1 MAATYVAS
9 ETPKSAD
16 TTNRL
21 DAAFNRVENPDE
33 SPSKDKPAPE
43 GQLVSMGELFSYA
56 DRTDKLLM
64 FLGTIGALAAGIS
77 QPIQIVLFGDVLNTF
92 NPADPGADIETG
104 IKSVAL
110 NFVFVGIAVFIAG
123 SFQVA
128 CWTITASRQ
137 AKRIRSEYVSA
148 IMTKEIGWFDVN
160 EPMQLAKYES
170 ALGLSTQAGIKKGL
184 AVGWGTGLMFG
195 TVFCTYAAQNRVAI
209 EEKEEGT
216 SDVMTVEDLESPDDH
231 NVRSG
236 RSTRRS
242 ISRHSVSEK
251 EGAAPIDDLELGDA
265 NLPPFSMARVWKMS
279 LPEWK
284 FLVAGSLGAMI
295 NAAVF
300 PVWGV
305 ILVKVTV
312 LFFRLD
318 YTKSEMLDHARWW
331 SLGFVGLGITFA
343 LSMTM
348 QHYGFAVVSQ
358 KLVTRVRLSTFN
370 AMLHQEI
377 GWFDLDENS
386 SGALVS
392 RLATDSA
399 VLQAMTSETLNRG
412 LVNITTLTIA
422 FAIAFFY
429 SWQMTLILLAAFPVL
444 VLSSY
449 VQAQQM
455 AGTSGNKKNN
465 DADTAAGSLL
475 SEAIGSIRTVASFS
489 MEVALNSLYVGY
501 LSVSKEADIKIGI
514 VGGMAF
520 GVSQGA
526 MFLVLAFLFFV
537 SGRWISRGIITFEE
551 FFMVLMVIMLSTF
564 AMGMAAQGASDGAK
578 ARRSAQRVF
587 KVIDRKPLIDATSG
601 TGRSLDH
608 SGTLRRTGGERDTA
622 ATRRPQNARASMERL
637 ARQVQETQKLLQ
649 QPDLDWKDASAAI
662 EELATAVETLGHADS
677 YKDAV
682 RLLVGVSRDIGM
694 QVISIRSRLVKDV
707 CEHLLRI
714 VKVTGRDFQDL
725 ANALLPQI
733 VHTAK
738 NSSAAVRQ
746 PGAKLLCKVSEL
758 VRYDVSLM
766 RKIFA
771 QLTQDKVHVLLLEQ
785 LRVIFVYW
793 SDDEVMAWESDVLE
807 MIRQGLDDQ
816 NVNVRKTARE
826 VLTTFSSRWSERVD
840 ELVDMP
846 TTQSKALLVSEHPD
860 SPLAMAILK
869 KFPELAN
876 KTDVLSRSRRSSFMD
891 KRSSFRKSPRHK
903 REHNIEIHVSA
914 TPPPTQRDQKE
925 TMAQDTS
932 SNDLYTHTE
941 TTVATPSSTRGDE
954 TAVPRQLFVDST
966 VSNFDD
972 ENQDI
977 PGTFDGSQMH
987 GYLSKS
993 TSNSGTAATPPLES
1007 KVGEISSIS
1016 AVVSSRLT
1024 AAGSGGAS
1032 GVGEVSLPHP
1042 NIKKLQESKIPSPL
1056 NRSPSLLGRKRLDS
1070 PSRASS
1076 SSELRPSLLPRSDS
1090 FSLKARE
1097 SNGPSTPVS
1106 AANMDEEKVELKTFS
1121 GSTGPFTDASA
1132 ANVEEDHMESKPL
1145 SASDEFFSK
1154 PIPSTMAT
1162 PTPPPSTDNVTLR
1175 PRRRTFIRHERE
1187 DLSPQA
1193 YAPELS
1199 SPELPAADNLTQ
1211 IWQAEIAPESMVP
1224 SNSFDP
1230 EASPPLS
1237 GNRYAGYTS
1246 DEVDDLGHLTDGSD
1260 RVESDSE
1267 WNHRQLDDSRS
1278 QSGESDNVPED
1289 NIDQLE
1295 KSGEHSFLDEWR
1307 LDEGPRH
1314 KFGCAD
1320 ETGDHFSDDQT
1331 HDAAGVED
1339 EHPIATNGPQ
1349 VLEVDWYE
1357 RAKQPPEEHLAMSSD
1372 SENESS
1378 KKDSIAEAKPNSP
1391 PKDAVEGLQ
1400 NVRDEMTRLRAIT
1413 RKEEDSYHLSVKDR
1427 FASKPLPLDFP
1438 STAGESHKID
1448 EQIWEEPKRA
1458 QSSYFERLMHADRF
1472 EREASPIYAPHEQ
1485 PEEINFLG
1493 QRESH
1498 GGLTSSQ
1505 IFEQDLY
1512 LAANA
1517 DTTEELE
1524 EHNFFRGLQ
1533 NRSSSR
1539 PQMVEQASPKFDE
1552 LKPGPF
1558 DFDNEPHPAKACSR
1572 PPEEYTENQKE
1583 ISQDH
1588 KLFLDHG
1595 QAGRFDAAE
1604 KLFAANEPI
1613 SPHGYYDRPQSP
1625 EPGSYMH
1632 SEPYQARAPPTSMGA
1647 KLNPAFA
1654 NAQKNVVAK
1663 AASGNDEVEDTPKL
1677 RLDQDVKEVSPK
1689 HSQPVP
1695 SFVETVEMSTPGNG
1709 MPAASSVIPE
1719 NAARPSPEP
1728 LSTVSER
1735 RAPPAKLGWAG
1746 SVGITVIVF
1755 LAAMFCMAG
1764 IMRAA
1769 KKVHDS
1775 HEYHLA
1781 LKSRIDMFEASI
1793 TESHEKVLRLE
1804 EDYAIWSEYVR
1815 KLTEDDEVNALTQ
1828 LEAIQLEVQKWQQE
1842 MKADLVEFR
1851 QALSVESIE
1860 AGFATLRVNNTPQ
1873 IEN

>member
-1 MAATYVAS
+1 
-9 ETPKSAD
+9 
-16 TTNRL
+16 
-21 DAAFNRVENPDE
+21 
-33 SPSKDKPAPE
+33 
-43 GQLVSMGELFSYA
+43 
-56 DRTDKLLM
+56 
-64 FLGTIGALAAGIS
+64 
-77 QPIQIVLFGDVLNTF
+77 
-92 NPADPGADIETG
+92 
-104 IKSVAL
+104 
-110 NFVFVGIAVFIAG
+110 
-123 SFQVA
+123 
-128 CWTITASRQ
+128 
-137 AKRIRSEYVSA
+137 
-148 IMTKEIGWFDVN
+148 
-160 EPMQLAKYES
+160 
-170 ALGLSTQAGIKKGL
+170 
-184 AVGWGTGLMFG
+184 
-195 TVFCTYAAQNRVAI
+195 
-209 EEKEEGT
+209 
-216 SDVMTVEDLESPDDH
+216 
-231 NVRSG
+231 
-236 RSTRRS
+236 
-242 ISRHSVSEK
+242 
-251 EGAAPIDDLELGDA
+251 
-265 NLPPFSMARVWKMS
+265 
-279 LPEWK
+279 
-284 FLVAGSLGAMI
+284 
-295 NAAVF
+295 
-300 PVWGV
+300 
-305 ILVKVTV
+305 
-312 LFFRLD
+312 
-318 YTKSEMLDHARWW
+318 
-331 SLGFVGLGITFA
+331 
-343 LSMTM
+343 
-348 QHYGFAVVSQ
+348 
-358 KLVTRVRLSTFN
+358 
-370 AMLHQEI
+370 
-377 GWFDLDENS
+377 
-386 SGALVS
+386 
-392 RLATDSA
+392 
-399 VLQAMTSETLNRG
+399 
-412 LVNITTLTIA
+412 
-422 FAIAFFY
+422 
-429 SWQMTLILLAAFPVL
+429 
-444 VLSSY
+444 
-449 VQAQQM
+449 
-455 AGTSGNKKNN
+455 
-465 DADTAAGSLL
+465 
-475 SEAIGSIRTVASFS
+475 
-489 MEVALNSLYVGY
+489 
-501 LSVSKEADIKIGI
+501 
-514 VGGMAF
+514 
-520 GVSQGA
+520 
-526 MFLVLAFLFFV
+526 
-537 SGRWISRGIITFEE
+537 
-551 FFMVLMVIMLSTF
+551 
-564 AMGMAAQGASDGAK
+564 
-578 ARRSAQRVF
+578 
-587 KVIDRKPLIDATSG
+587 
-601 TGRSLDH
+601 
-608 SGTLRRTGGERDTA
+608 
-622 ATRRPQNARASMERL
+622 MERL

-682 RLLVGVSRDIGM
+682 RLLVDVSRDIGM

-972 ENQDI
+972 ENQDDI

-1090 FSLKARE
+1090 FSLKARG

-1121 GSTGPFTDASA
+1121 GSTGPFTDTST

-1187 DLSPQA
+1187 DLSSQA

-1331 HDAAGVED
+1331 HDAAEVED

-1400 NVRDEMTRLRAIT
+1400 NVRDEMIRLRAIT

-1572 PPEEYTENQKE
+1572 PPEEYTENRKE

-1604 KLFAANEPI
+1604 KLFAANEPV

-1663 AASGNDEVEDTPKL
+1663 AVSGNDEVEDTPKL
-1677 RLDQDVKEVSPK
+1677 RLDQDVKEGSPK

-1709 MPAASSVIPE
+1709 MAAASSVIPE
-1719 NAARPSPEP
+1719 NAASPSPEP
-1728 LSTVSER
+1728 LTTVSER